1 MEVSG
6 QLQLYIQAKQVWYPI
21 NIKPGGPQS
30 WSQCF
35 GQEKNLLT
43 LPGME
48 PRFLGCPAHSLVTIL
63 TKVILVPTKSIFCPS
78 VHSYRYFVLK
88 YANTYLK
95 SQNLHVYDISG
106 SPSSA
111 AEDAVLLGCDALSQ
125 RIVVP
130 SASGLSRPRLGR
142 WRQYSPLKVLELFPE
157 QHGITSKMTYLQIQ
171 VMILHIFQFSF
182 HKIQQQHW
190 NGVFPFKM
198 SLAFTGYKM
207 LHSEAHA
214 ESNVTSFL
222 LFL

>member
-21 NIKPGGPQS
+21 DIKPGGPHC
-30 WSQCF
+30 WSQCL

-48 PRFLGCPAHSLVTIL
+48 PQFLGCPAHSLVTIL

-78 VHSYRYFVLK
+78 VHSYHYFML
-88 YANTYLK
+88 NMPTYLN
-95 SQNLHVYDISG
+95 SQHLHVYDISG

-111 AEDAVLLGCDALSQ
+111 AKDAVLLGCDALSQ

-142 WRQYSPLKVLELFPE
+142 WRQYSPLKV
-157 QHGITSKMTYLQIQ
+157 
-171 VMILHIFQFSF
+171 
-182 HKIQQQHW
+182 W
-190 NGVFPFKM
+190 NC
-198 SLAFTGYKM
+198 SLNNMAS
-207 LHSEAHA
+207 HPR
-214 ESNVTSFL
+214 
-222 LFL
+222 

>member
-21 NIKPGGPQS
+21 NIKPGGPHC

-43 LPGME
+43 LSGME
-48 PRFLGCPAHSLVTIL
+48 PQFLGCPAHSLVTTL
-63 TKVILVPTKSIFCPS
+63 TKVILVPTKSIFCPFT
-78 VHSYRYFVLK
+78 HSYHYFMLK
-88 YANTYLK
+88 YAYTYFN
-95 SQNLHVYDISG
+95 SQHLHVYAISG

-130 SASGLSRPRLGR
+130 SASGLSSPRFRR
-142 WRQYSPLKVLELFPE
+142 WRQYSPLKVLELLPE

-171 VMILHIFQFSF
+171 VMIMHIFQFSF
-182 HKIQQQHW
+182 HKIQQQQHL

-198 SLAFTGYKM
+198 SLAFTGYEM
-207 LHSEAHA
+207 
-214 ESNVTSFL
+214 
-222 LFL
+222 